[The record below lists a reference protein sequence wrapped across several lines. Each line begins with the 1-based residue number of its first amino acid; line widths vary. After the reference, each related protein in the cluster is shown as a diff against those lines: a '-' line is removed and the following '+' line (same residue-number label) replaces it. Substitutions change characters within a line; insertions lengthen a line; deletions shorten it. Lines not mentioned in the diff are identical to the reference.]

1 MMLFYLFS
9 LANDNSSLDHIAK
22 LADITGPMIPEK
34 HFGCSLRYELSRF
47 VMPLAEF
54 LDHVLNQQR
63 NVVSV
68 LSQGRKL
75 DCNYVKAVQQVLSQS
90 LLLHCLH
97 RVFVGSRNHSNV
109 DADLFC

>member
-1 MMLFYLFS
+1 MVFFYLFS

-22 LADITGPMIPEK
+22 LANITGPMIPEK
-34 HFGCSLRYELSRF
+34 HFDCSLRYELSRF
-47 VMPLAEF
+47 IMPLAEP

-68 LSQGRKL
+68 LPQGRKL
-75 DCNYVKAVQQVLSQS
+75 DCNYVQAAQQILSQS

-97 RVFVGSRNHSNV
+97 RAFIGSRNHANV
-109 DADLFC
+109 DADLS